1 MIIAFILALIEY
13 IALPIVAIIF
23 GCTVLFF
30 LKSRRSL
37 RETLEANKKKFP
49 ASSKIT
55 TPRKIETA
63 VAEQSQHKARYE
75 AYVEREMSHQ
85 KTTEHPEVNIV
96 EQMKATIAQQQK
108 LLNSYLQQ
116 VEEMETEGREVL
128 NMQNEELQHEI
139 EKLHLTIERKEDEI
153 NSLQQQAATAQRMTA
168 KIEEVYE
175 EFDLLQT
182 KIAALEKQSGRAN
195 ELAMELEDSK
205 QANNQLHK
213 DLSRKQEKLEEVM
226 NENQRMHKEIELL
239 EDKLAEANLQ
249 RQQLLKRVQLLQEM
263 NNDMQ
268 SISETNKKLQTE
280 IRRIGELESM
290 LTMMAEERD
299 YLLRKKSDK

>member
-1 MIIAFILALIEY
+1 
-13 IALPIVAIIF
+13 
-23 GCTVLFF
+23 
-30 LKSRRSL
+30 
-37 RETLEANKKKFP
+37 
-49 ASSKIT
+49 
-55 TPRKIETA
+55 
-63 VAEQSQHKARYE
+63 
-75 AYVEREMSHQ
+75 
-85 KTTEHPEVNIV
+85 
-96 EQMKATIAQQQK
+96 
-108 LLNSYLQQ
+108 
-116 VEEMETEGREVL
+116 
-128 NMQNEELQHEI
+128 MQNEELQHEI
-139 EKLHLTIERKEDEI
+139 EKLHLTIEKKEDEI

-249 RQQLLKRVQLLQEM
+249 RQQLQKRVQLLQEM

>member
-13 IALPIVAIIF
+13 ITLPVVAIIF
-23 GCTVLFF
+23 GCTVYFF
-30 LKSRRSL
+30 VKSRRSL
-37 RETLEANKKKFP
+37 RETLEANKKKYP
-49 ASSKIT
+49 QSSKIT
-55 TPRKIETA
+55 SSRKIEA
-63 VAEQSQHKARYE
+63 APAQHEQHKARFETYIE
-75 AYVEREMSHQ
+75 KEYAQQ
-85 KTTEHPEVNIV
+85 KTTAQPEVNIV

-108 LLNSYLQQ
+108 LLSSYLQQ
-116 VEEMETEGREVL
+116 VEEMEMENRDVL

-139 EKLHLTIERKEDEI
+139 EKLQLTIEKKEDEI
-153 NSLQQQAATAQRMTA
+153 NSLQQQTATAQRMTS

-182 KIAALEKQSGRAN
+182 KIAALEKQSSSAN

-205 QANNQLHK
+205 QENIQLHK
-213 DLSRKQEKLEEVM
+213 DLTRKQEKLEEVM

-249 RQQLLKRVQLLQEM
+249 RQQLHKRVQLLQEM
-263 NNDMQ
+263 NSDMQ

-299 YLLRKKSDK
+299 YLLRKKSDQ

>member
-1 MIIAFILALIEY
+1 MIIAIFLALIEY
-13 IALPIVAIIF
+13 IALPVVAIIF
-23 GCTVLFF
+23 GCTIYFF
-30 LKSRRSL
+30 VKSRRSL

-49 ASSKIT
+49 SSSKIT
-55 TPRKIETA
+55 SPRKIETA
-63 VAEQSQHKARYE
+63 IAEHSQHKARYE
-75 AYVEREMSHQ
+75 AYVEREYTQQ
-85 KTTEHPEVNIV
+85 KSTENSEVNIV

-108 LLNSYLQQ
+108 LLNRYLEQ
-116 VEEMETEGREVL
+116 VAEMENEGREVL
-128 NMQNEELQHEI
+128 NIQNEELQFEI
-139 EKLHLTIERKEDEI
+139 EKLHLTIEKKEDEI
-153 NSLQQQAATAQRMTA
+153 NSLQQQASTAQRMTA

-182 KIAALEKQSGRAN
+182 KIASLEKQAGRSN
-195 ELAMELEDSK
+195 ELVMELEDSK
-205 QANNQLHK
+205 QSNNQLHK
-213 DLSRKQEKLEEVM
+213 DLTRKQEKLEEIM
-226 NENQRMHKEIELL
+226 NENQRMHREIELL

-249 RQQLLKRVQLLQEM
+249 RLQLQKRVQLLQDM

-268 SISETNKKLQTE
+268 GISETNKKLQTE